1 LEHQRDSD
9 QSYLCIPHHAN
20 LDISLEKWKSS
31 EIPKRVY
38 FVTATFTEETRLY
51 FPGRANHYILISNP
65 GLQSEE
71 DTTKIVSSYERHVF
85 EFKIT
90 TTLFERLC
98 ARLNYVSIYF
108 MRYSYGQKEL
118 IDLATSIAKRDRVTK
133 AALAEM
139 KVSCSMKPKFSF
151 PYSKNLL
158 ILEVDGGRTH
168 QSDQRYCE
176 RTRRDAI
183 RKGMSL
189 FNLFSFSIL
198 EEFK

>member
-1 LEHQRDSD
+1 M
-9 QSYLCIPHHAN
+9 AMA
-20 LDISLEKWKSS
+20 KWKSS
-31 EIPKRVY
+31 ERPRKVY

-51 FPGRANHYILISNP
+51 FPGRANHYILIPNLGQQDKENTMDIISTP
-65 GLQSEE
+65 DQH
-71 DTTKIVSSYERHVF
+71 IF

-90 TTLFERLC
+90 TVLFERLC
-98 ARLNYVSIYF
+98 DRLNYVSIYF

-118 IDLATSIAKRDRVTK
+118 IELATSIARRDRVTK

-139 KVSCSMKPKFSF
+139 TVSCSMKPKFSF
-151 PYSKNLL
+151 PYSRNLL

-183 RKGMSL
+183 RKGMSIS
-189 FNLFSFSIL
+189 NLFSFSVL

>member
-1 LEHQRDSD
+1 
-9 QSYLCIPHHAN
+9 
-20 LDISLEKWKSS
+20 
-31 EIPKRVY
+31 VY

-51 FPGRANHYILISNP
+51 FPGRANHYILISNA
-65 GLQSEE
+65 GQQETENSSEIIS
-71 DTTKIVSSYERHVF
+71 TNERHVF

-90 TTLFERLC
+90 TVLFERLC
-98 ARLNYVSIYF
+98 ERLNYVSIYF
-108 MRYSYGQKEL
+108 MRYSYGRKEL
-118 IDLATSIAKRDRVTK
+118 IDLAASIAKRDRVTK

-139 KVSCSMKPKFSF
+139 RVSCSMKPKFSF
-151 PYSKNLL
+151 PYSRNLL

-176 RTRRDAI
+176 KTRRDAI

-189 FNLFSFSIL
+189 SNLFSFSIL

>member
-1 LEHQRDSD
+1 MLNRN
-9 QSYLCIPHHAN
+9 QSYLCIPHDLGIDMA
-20 LDISLEKWKSS
+20 LEKWKSS
-31 EIPKRVY
+31 KRPKRVY

-51 FPGRANHYILISNP
+51 FPGRANHYILISNLGQQDKENTP
-65 GLQSEE
+65 EIISTHQ
-71 DTTKIVSSYERHVF
+71 RHIF

-90 TTLFERLC
+90 TILFERLC
-98 ARLNYVSIYF
+98 ERLNYVSIYF

-139 KVSCSMKPKFSF
+139 TVSCSLKPKFSF
-151 PYSKNLL
+151 PYSRNLL

-189 FNLFSFSIL
+189 SNLFSFSVL

>member
-9 QSYLCIPHHAN
+9 QSYLCIPHHAS
-20 LDISLEKWKSS
+20 LDLALEKWKGSQR
-31 EIPKRVY
+31 PKRMY

-51 FPGRANHYILISNP
+51 FPGRANHYILISNL
-65 GLQSEE
+65 GLQDKEN
-71 DTTKIVSSYERHVF
+71 TTEIISTQERHVF

-98 ARLNYVSIYF
+98 ERLNYVSIYF
-108 MRYSYGQKEL
+108 MRYSYGPKEL
-118 IDLATSIAKRDRVTK
+118 IDLATSLAKRDRVTK

-139 KVSCSMKPKFSF
+139 TISCSMKPKFSF
-151 PYSKNLL
+151 PYSRNLL

-183 RKGMSL
+183 RKGMSIS
-189 FNLFSFSIL
+189 NLFSFSIL
-198 EEFK
+198 EQFE

>member
-1 LEHQRDSD
+1 MEHQRDSD

-20 LDISLEKWKSS
+20 LDMALEKWKSS
-31 EIPKRVY
+31 ERLKSVY

-51 FPGRANHYILISNP
+51 FPGRANHYILIPNL
-65 GLQSEE
+65 GHHDKEE
-71 DTTKIVSSYERHVF
+71 TTEIVSTYERHVF

-98 ARLNYVSIYF
+98 ERLNYVSIYF

-139 KVSCSMKPKFSF
+139 TVSCSMKPKFSF

-158 ILEVDGGRTH
+158 ILEVDSGRTH

-176 RTRRDAI
+176 KTRRDAI

-189 FNLFSFSIL
+189 SNLFSFSIL

>member
-1 LEHQRDSD
+1 LEHHGENHQI
-9 QSYLCIPHHAN
+9 YLCIPHHAN
-20 LDISLEKWKSS
+20 LDNALEKWKNSDML
-31 EIPKRVY
+31 KRVY
-38 FVTATFTEETRLY
+38 FVTATYTEETMLY
-51 FPGRANHYILISNP
+51 FPGRANHYILISFTDDYKDR
-65 GLQSEE
+65 E
-71 DTTKIVSSYERHVF
+71 TTEIVSGCDRPVF
-85 EFKIT
+85 EFKIA

-98 ARLNYVSIYF
+98 ERLNYVSIYF

-118 IDLATSIAKRDRVTK
+118 IDLSNAIAKRDRVTK

-139 KVSCSMKPKFSF
+139 KVSCSLKPKFSF

-158 ILEVDGGRTH
+158 ILEVDGDRTH

-189 FNLFSFSIL
+189 SNLFSFSIL
-198 EEFK
+198 QEFK

>member
-9 QSYLCIPHHAN
+9 RSYLCIPHHAS
-20 LDISLEKWKSS
+20 LDLALEKWKGSQR
-31 EIPKRVY
+31 PKRMY

-51 FPGRANHYILISNP
+51 FPGRANHYILISNL
-65 GLQSEE
+65 GLQDKEN
-71 DTTKIVSSYERHVF
+71 TTEIISTQERHVF

-98 ARLNYVSIYF
+98 ERLNYVSIYF

-118 IDLATSIAKRDRVTK
+118 IDLATSLAKRDRVTK

-139 KVSCSMKPKFSF
+139 TISCSMKPKFSF
-151 PYSKNLL
+151 PYSRNLL

-176 RTRRDAI
+176 KTRRDAI

-189 FNLFSFSIL
+189 SNLFSFSIL
-198 EEFK
+198 EQFE

>member
-1 LEHQRDSD
+1 V
-9 QSYLCIPHHAN
+9 AV
-20 LDISLEKWKSS
+20 EKWKCSQR
-31 EIPKRVY
+31 PKRMY

-51 FPGRANHYILISNP
+51 FPGRANHYILISNL
-65 GLQSEE
+65 GQKDKEN
-71 DTTKIVSSYERHVF
+71 TTEIISTYERHVF

-98 ARLNYVSIYF
+98 ERLNYVSIYF

-118 IDLATSIAKRDRVTK
+118 IDLATSLAKRDRVTK

-139 KVSCSMKPKFSF
+139 TVSCSMKPKFNF
-151 PYSKNLL
+151 PYSRNLL
-158 ILEVDGGRTH
+158 IIEVDGGRTH

-189 FNLFSFSIL
+189 SNLFSFSIL

>member
-1 LEHQRDSD
+1 MEHQGDSD
-9 QSYLCIPHHAN
+9 QSYLCIPHHDS
-20 LDISLEKWKSS
+20 LDLALEKWKGSQR
-31 EIPKRVY
+31 PKRMY

-51 FPGRANHYILISNP
+51 FPGRANHYILISNL
-65 GLQSEE
+65 GLQDKEN
-71 DTTKIVSSYERHVF
+71 TTEIISTQERHVF

-98 ARLNYVSIYF
+98 ERLNYVSIYF

-118 IDLATSIAKRDRVTK
+118 IDLATSLAKRDRVTK

-139 KVSCSMKPKFSF
+139 TVSCAMKPKFSF
-151 PYSKNLL
+151 PYSRNLL
-158 ILEVDGGRTH
+158 ILEVDGGGTH

-189 FNLFSFSIL
+189 SNLFSFSIL
-198 EEFK
+198 EQFE

>member
-1 LEHQRDSD
+1 MEDS
-9 QSYLCIPHHAN
+9 
-20 LDISLEKWKSS
+20 ER
-31 EIPKRVY
+31 PKRVY

-65 GLQSEE
+65 SQQNEE
-71 DTTKIVSSYERHVF
+71 DTTEIVSTYERHVF

-98 ARLNYVSIYF
+98 ERLNYVSIYF

>member
-1 LEHQRDSD
+1 M
-9 QSYLCIPHHAN
+9 A
-20 LDISLEKWKSS
+20 LEKWKSS
-31 EIPKRVY
+31 KRPKRVY

-51 FPGRANHYILISNP
+51 FPGRANHYILISNLGQQDKENTP
-65 GLQSEE
+65 EIISTHQ
-71 DTTKIVSSYERHVF
+71 RHIF

-90 TTLFERLC
+90 TILFERLC
-98 ARLNYVSIYF
+98 ERLNYVSIYF

-139 KVSCSMKPKFSF
+139 TVSCSLKPKFSF
-151 PYSKNLL
+151 PYSRNLL

-189 FNLFSFSIL
+189 SNLFSFSVL

>member
-1 LEHQRDSD
+1 M
-9 QSYLCIPHHAN
+9 A
-20 LDISLEKWKSS
+20 LEKWKSS
-31 EIPKRVY
+31 QGPKRMY

-51 FPGRANHYILISNP
+51 FPGRANHYILISNL
-65 GLQSEE
+65 GQQ
-71 DTTKIVSSYERHVF
+71 DKANTTEIISSHERHVF

-98 ARLNYVSIYF
+98 ERLNYVSIYF
-108 MRYSYGQKEL
+108 MRYTYGQKEL
-118 IDLATSIAKRDRVTK
+118 IDLATSLAKRDRVTK
-133 AALAEM
+133 ATLAEM
-139 KVSCSMKPKFSF
+139 TVSCSMKPKFSF
-151 PYSKNLL
+151 PYSRNLL

-189 FNLFSFSIL
+189 SNLFSFSIL

>member
-1 LEHQRDSD
+1 M
-9 QSYLCIPHHAN
+9 A
-20 LDISLEKWKSS
+20 LEKWKSS
-31 EIPKRVY
+31 ERLKSVY

-51 FPGRANHYILISNP
+51 FPGRANHYILIPNL
-65 GLQSEE
+65 GHHDKAE
-71 DTTKIVSSYERHVF
+71 TTEIVSTYERHVF

-98 ARLNYVSIYF
+98 ERLNYVSIYF

-118 IDLATSIAKRDRVTK
+118 VDLATSIAKRDRVTK

-139 KVSCSMKPKFSF
+139 TVSCSMKPKFSF

-176 RTRRDAI
+176 KTRRDAI

-189 FNLFSFSIL
+189 SNLFSFSIL